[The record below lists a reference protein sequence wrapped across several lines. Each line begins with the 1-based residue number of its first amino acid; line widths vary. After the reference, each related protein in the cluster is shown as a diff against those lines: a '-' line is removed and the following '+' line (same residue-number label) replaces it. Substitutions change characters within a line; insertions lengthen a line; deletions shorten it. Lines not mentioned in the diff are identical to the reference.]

1 MLDVW
6 CHKYPRALRVQLCWK
21 WARRRS
27 YWHMPHGSFSHQF
40 IIATTLTFQS
50 ICLASFPSI
59 YPWITCLATSLS
71 ALPSHQKE
79 ENVTAIL
86 ISPSH
91 NLNRNRV
98 SPSDSRSI
106 AVRGAGVDHTARVH
120 TGLPGCPTHSLYGK
134 KGTLSA
140 DMEPIL
146 GLTAVSQGQSG
157 HVFSTVK
164 ADPFR
169 GVF

>member
-1 MLDVW
+1 MLKVGKEKVVLA
-6 CHKYPRALRVQLCWK
+6 HATWK
-21 WARRRS
+21 LLS
-27 YWHMPHGSFSHQF
+27 PVYHSHNIDFSIHLPCKLSKHLPMNYMP
-40 IIATTLTFQS
+40 
-50 ICLASFPSI
+50 C
-59 YPWITCLATSLS
+59 YVS

-79 ENVTAIL
+79 ENVTALL

-120 TGLPGCPTHSLYGK
+120 TGLPGCPTYSLYGK
-134 KGTLSA
+134 KGTLPA